1 MGFGVEI
8 DRGRGWFWAGSPS
21 YGNFCRIRGLGMLN
35 FMKRTFLLWFLLAL
49 STAWGAVLGADE
61 GAGKL
66 PSPQSPEAVGWFVA
80 VVFGLMGMVDLGGR
94 IYDRWSG
101 KSRTTKL
108 DPSSL
113 SIEAVPQYIGQDD
126 FDRMEAE
133 VKRDIRDLYDKL
145 NLLGAQSASQSS
157 SLTHV
162 NQQLI
167 QVSGKIDRLLERFPH
182 S

>member
-1 MGFGVEI
+1 
-8 DRGRGWFWAGSPS
+8 
-21 YGNFCRIRGLGMLN
+21 
-35 FMKRTFLLWFLLAL
+35 MKRLFLLGFLMLA
-49 STAWGAVLGADE
+49 TQAMGADAVE
-61 GAGKL
+61 TKL
-66 PSPQSPEAVGWFVA
+66 PDPNSPESLGWFVA

-94 IYDRWSG
+94 IFDRWSG

-126 FDRMEAE
+126 FDRMEAD
-133 VKRDIRDLYDKL
+133 VKRDIRDLYDKI